1 MANLFIVAT
10 PLGNLED
17 ITLRAIR
24 VLREV
29 DCIACEDTRQTAKL
43 LQHFGI
49 SNTTVSYHEHNEA
62 ARARELLERL
72 VSGADIALVSDAGT
86 PLISD
91 PGYRLVEA
99 AIAAGVNVIPVPGP
113 SAAIAALSASGLG
126 TDAYRFCGFLPPKS
140 TQRSKLLEQLKIESC
155 ALIFYETPH
164 RILDALADIEHVLGP
179 GRQVVIARELTKL
192 HEEFLR
198 GTVQE
203 IRQQLAGRPSIK
215 GEITLLIGKAS
226 EDVATENEISLTD
239 AVLQAEA
246 SGLTRMD
253 AIKHVA
259 RVRGLNKREVYR
271 EVTEE
276 P

>member
-1 MANLFIVAT
+1 M
-10 PLGNLED
+10 
-17 ITLRAIR
+17 RAVR

-62 ARARELLERL
+62 ARARELIERL
-72 VSGADIALVSDAGT
+72 ISGADIALVSDAGT

-99 AIAAGVNVIPVPGP
+99 AITAGINVVPVPGA

-140 TQRSKLLEQLKIESC
+140 AQRRKVLEQLKSESC
-155 ALIFYETPH
+155 TLIFYETPH
-164 RILDALADIEHVLGP
+164 RILDALEDVEQVLGA

-198 GTVQE
+198 GTAQDV
-203 IRQQLAGRPSIK
+203 RQQLAARPSIK

-226 EDVATENEISLTD
+226 DEVAAENEVSLTD

-246 SGLTRMD
+246 NGLSRME

-259 RVRGLNKREVYR
+259 RARGLNKREVYR